1 MPFIAEEVICLA
13 KNPLLSG
20 KAMPDGDVSS
30 GNGKD
35 VIREL

>member
-20 KAMPDGDVSS
+20 KAMPDGDV
-30 GNGKD
+30 
-35 VIREL
+35 RM